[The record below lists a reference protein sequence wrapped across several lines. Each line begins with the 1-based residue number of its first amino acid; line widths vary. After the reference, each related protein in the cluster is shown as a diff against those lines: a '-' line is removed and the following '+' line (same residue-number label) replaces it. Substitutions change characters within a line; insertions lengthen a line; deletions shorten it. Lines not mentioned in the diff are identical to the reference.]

1 MTSGSAGDGGTGVYV
16 LGARINCGSSSS
28 IASFSESD
36 SKCVS
41 QTSFSGSGV
50 RSRSWT
56 SWKAGRVAAIA
67 GVIMFGSVGRIFD
80 IDNRNWRDVRRC
92 GGEAGGGE
100 PGEFEAEE
108 NYYLSTIQYSI
119 VARNV
124 PLSYD

>member
-16 LGARINCGSSSS
+16 LGARINWGSSS
-28 IASFSESD
+28 IVSFSESD

-41 QTSFSGSGV
+41 KTSFSGSGV

-56 SWKAGRVAAIA
+56 SWKAGSVAAIA

-80 IDNRNWRDVRRC
+80 IDNRNWRDARRC
-92 GGEAGGGE
+92 GGEVGGGE

-108 NYYLSTIQYSI
+108 NYDLSTT
-119 VARNV
+119 
-124 PLSYD
+124 